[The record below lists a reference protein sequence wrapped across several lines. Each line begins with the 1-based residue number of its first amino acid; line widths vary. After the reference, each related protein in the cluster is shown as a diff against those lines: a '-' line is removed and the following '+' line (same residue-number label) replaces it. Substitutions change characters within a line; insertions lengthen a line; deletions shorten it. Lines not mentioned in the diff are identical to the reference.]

1 VSFRVLVI
9 PEDPTHNG
17 YILKPLMEALLA
29 DAGKLQA
36 RVQVLTSPRLNGY
49 DHAVHAI
56 KHDLPDA
63 YRWYDLWVFVP
74 DADRAKPAAM
84 TALEAELTRQG
95 VRLFCCPAE
104 PEVEIYACAHWRAEC
119 GLPWG
124 EVRRHRSMKE
134 VVFEPLLATHG
145 DSRSAGGGRVQMI
158 ESALRNLPN
167 CLRLCPELQA
177 LRDRIADHLTAVG
190 L

>member
-1 VSFRVLVI
+1 MSFRVLVI

-49 DHAVHAI
+49 DHALQAI
-56 KHDLPDA
+56 KHDLPAA

-74 DADRAKPAAM
+74 DADRAAPAAM
-84 TALEAELTRQG
+84 TALEAELGRQDI
-95 VRLFCCPAE
+95 RLFCCPAE
-104 PEVEIYACAHWRAEC
+104 PEVEIYACAHLRAEC
-119 GLPWG
+119 GVPWA
-124 EVRRHRSMKE
+124 EVRRHPRMKE
-134 VVFEPLLATHG
+134 VIFEPLLAANG

-158 ESALRNLPN
+158 EGALRNLPN
-167 CLRLCPELQA
+167 LMRLCPELQA
-177 LRDRIADHLTAVG
+177 LRDRIAAHLNEED

>member
-1 VSFRVLVI
+1 VI

-49 DHAVHAI
+49 DHALQAI

-63 YRWYDLWVFVP
+63 YRWFDLWVFVP
-74 DADRAKPAAM
+74 DADRATAAAM
-84 TALEAELTRQG
+84 TALEAELTAKG
-95 VRLFCCPAE
+95 IRLFCCPAE
-104 PEVEIYACAHWRAEC
+104 PEVEIYACTHVRAEC
-119 GLPWG
+119 RLPWA
-124 EVRRHRSMKE
+124 EVRRHPRMKE
-134 VVFEPLLATHG
+134 VVFEPLLAAHG

-158 ESALRNLPN
+158 EGALRNLPLL
-167 CLRLCPELQA
+167 LRLCPELQA
-177 LRDRIADHLTAVG
+177 LRDRIAAHLIAENP
-190 L
+190 